1 MNKKYLVAILVLV
14 SVAICLPSHAFK
26 LPKIKLDNPLKNPP
40 KTAER
45 VLKTVGIGI
54 IVTQMAGALNDFINT
69 LMLNKGAPNRDTT
82 KVVPIVT
89 LGQGIEAGAA
99 QVSGPKDLVDQ
110 VKNVVSITTTFDKD
124 KRSQVQGFVPN
135 SSSNP
140 LELYRVY
147 GVGITAI
154 VDYRL

>member
-1 MNKKYLVAILVLV
+1 MKSTRCLLITFALMV
-14 SVAICLPSHAFK
+14 SLSLPVHAFK
-26 LPKIKLDNPLKNPP
+26 IPQIKMDNPFKKPQ
-40 KTAER
+40 KTVEN
-45 VLKTVGIGI
+45 VVKTVGIGV
-54 IVTQMAGALNDFINT
+54 IVHQMAGALNDFVNT
-69 LMLNKGAPNRDTT
+69 LMLTKGALNRDTT

-89 LGQGIEAGAA
+89 IGQGIEAGAA
-99 QVSGPKDLVDQ
+99 QVSGPKDLVDK
-110 VKNVVSITTTFDKD
+110 VKNVVSISTTFDKD

-154 VDYRL
+154 IDYRL